1 MQPSRPSCQLSA
13 SPNTL
18 VYRLQLMNTNGWHW
32 KQAEQCYA
40 KLAAKTNPLCWHL
53 LMALPLLLVDEKE
66 ADMDVDKEEVNIN
79 PLCWHL
85 IMVLPHAASA
95 ILMPPRSD
103 LAPK

>member
-1 MQPSRPSCQLSA
+1 MQPSCPSCQLSA

-53 LMALPLLLVDEKE
+53 LMALPLIAPAGRREGGRHGCGQGGGQHQSPLL
-66 ADMDVDKEEVNIN
+66 ALN
-79 PLCWHL
+79 HG
-85 IMVLPHAASA
+85 
-95 ILMPPRSD
+95 
-103 LAPK
+103 LATCCFGYLNAPQI